1 LKPLGTRHGQWN
13 YNLRFPRKI
22 ATDMSA
28 SKLHFVHA
36 NSYPSGTYRVFFD
49 HLRKHY
55 EVQALPVHAHNPAYP
70 ISNGWSALARE
81 LIDELAARYA
91 EPVALVGHSMG
102 GMLSLL
108 VAKARPDL
116 VRCVVLLDAPVVAG
130 WRALLLRFAKR
141 TGIDKK
147 FSPAQFS
154 EKRRNLWPDARAA
167 YEHYAGK
174 PMFAAWE
181 PEVLQ
186 DYIEHGLLP
195 HAEGVTLR
203 FTREAETAVYRTLP
217 HHIGAMV
224 RRGFQ
229 VPVGFIG
236 GIDSTECRQAGMAAT
251 RRLVGRHFTQLPGGH
266 LFPMESPAATAHA
279 VHAMIES
286 LLPS

>member
-1 LKPLGTRHGQWN
+1 MTAP
-13 YNLRFPRKI
+13 
-22 ATDMSA
+22 
-28 SKLHFVHA
+28 KLHFVHA

-70 ISNGWSALARE
+70 ISNGWPALARE
-81 LIDELAARYA
+81 LIDELVGRYA
-91 EPVALVGHSMG
+91 EPVVLVGHSMG
-102 GMLSLL
+102 GMLSLM

-116 VRCVVLLDAPVVAG
+116 VRCVVLLDSPVVAG

-141 TGIDKK
+141 AGIDKR

-154 EKRRNLWPDARAA
+154 EKRRNFWPDAQAA
-167 YEHYAGK
+167 YAHYVAK

-186 DYIEHGLLP
+186 DYIEHGLSP
-195 HAEGVTLR
+195 HTEGVTLR

-224 RRGFQ
+224 RRGFP

-236 GIDSTECRQAGMAAT
+236 GRDSDECRQAGLGAT
-251 RRLVGRHFTQLPGGH
+251 RRLVGRHFAQLPGGH

-279 VHAMIES
+279 VYTMIES